1 MTAIGQPRQSF
12 SLHVAL
18 VVRILIPAISQPSL
32 LLFFNLTAFALPTSD
47 SLYQHPPNDA
57 GAPKAT
63 ESDSQLVQDLLL
75 FKEAS
80 LSPSNSTRLSLEDC
94 IRYAFL
100 RNPKLQ
106 AAVFSVRE
114 SGLNFVAARN
124 TWYPTITFSSDSFPS
139 YNYSYQYSRD
149 DRYTKILAS
158 NSTPAIRT
166 GGQNTDYSFLGRSS
180 FESSLTWNFLDP
192 TRQPYINST
201 SSQYQAS
208 KYVLVSTLRQVAS
221 DIQSL
226 YISLQA
232 QRELIDSYSLVLES
246 LLENLDIVKA
256 RHQAG
261 LVSVLDVE
269 QSYSQLY
276 NTTTLLSAS
285 IRTYNDISSRLSAIV
300 SSPQRRTIIPTE
312 ALEVEPDWKLSLKD
326 SIDYALAHNDTILQ
340 TLSLASS
347 SRWQGLSFLNQ
358 SLPKLSL
365 GIAGSYSPSDLK
377 STTRSNSYDQ
387 SSSVRR
393 SNESIQWSEKT
404 NLAAF
409 LGLSWTLFQGG
420 VNTSQAASKFAQAE
434 AYLEQSKNQ
443 KNQLAADIRS
453 RYLSLTANKLAIR
466 SSQKQ
471 LKAALESYR
480 AASARFAIG
489 MENVTTIVQ
498 SVQLYQAALRER
510 TTSIQEYNTSLATL
524 YKDTAIWPPVAE
536 ETAEK
541 FLSSSKY

>member
-1 MTAIGQPRQSF
+1 MPARVQPRQSY
-12 SLHVAL
+12 SLHLSL
-18 VVRILIPAISQPSL
+18 VERILLPVIRQASL
-32 LLFFNLTAFALPTSD
+32 LLFFNSTTFALPTFD
-47 SLYQHPPNDA
+47 SLYQQPPKEA
-57 GAPKAT
+57 GPRIANEP
-63 ESDSQLVQDLLL
+63 DSQFVQDLLL
-75 FKEAS
+75 FKDAS
-80 LSPSNSTRLSLEDC
+80 LSPSNSTRLSLEEC

-124 TWYPTITFSSDSFPS
+124 TWYPTITLSSDSFPS
-139 YNYSYQYSRD
+139 YSYSYQYSRD
-149 DRYTKILAS
+149 DRDTKILAS
-158 NSTPAIRT
+158 NSIPAIRT

-180 FESSLTWNFLDP
+180 FESSLAWSFLDP
-192 TRQPYINST
+192 TRQPFINSA

-232 QRELIDSYSLVLES
+232 QRELIDSYSLVLAS

-326 SIDYALAHNDTILQ
+326 STDHALAHNDTILQ

-377 STTRSNSYDQ
+377 STLR
-387 SSSVRR
+387 SSSYEQFSSLRR
-393 SNESIQWSEKT
+393 SSDSTQWSEKT
-404 NLAAF
+404 NIAAF
-409 LGLSWTLFQGG
+409 LGLSWKLFQGG

-434 AYLEQSKNQ
+434 AYLDQSEDQ

-466 SSQKQ
+466 SSEKQ
-471 LKAALESYR
+471 LTAALESYR

-498 SVQLYQAALRER
+498 AVQLYQAALRDR

-524 YKDTAIWPPVAE
+524 YKDTAIWPAVAE